1 MLAFVWPSAPQRLP
15 GWRKLSVL
23 LSPRPQSAFQLPPST
38 LFSLSLSPLSPYPF
52 TFLNTT
58 PPLPVDLHPPPPK
71 FPLSY
76 FHFSGGSTFCILP
89 MFIHDQG
96 SEREIRSQVLSRPP
110 RGLRGLRVSTHTHT
124 HHTTHMRIN
133 TSNKQMKKKDWE
145 HTHTHTSA
153 CLHTP
158 SHKHA
163 PFFVPRHVQMEAF
176 CPQNISLSD

>member
-38 LFSLSLSPLSPYPF
+38 LFSLSLPTLPLSIHLPQH
-52 TFLNTT
+52 N

-76 FHFSGGSTFCILP
+76 FHFSGGSTFFILP

-124 HHTTHMRIN
+124 H
-133 TSNKQMKKKDWE
+133 
-145 HTHTHTSA
+145 THTHITQ
-153 CLHTP
+153 HTC
-158 SHKHA
+158 A
-163 PFFVPRHVQMEAF
+163 
-176 CPQNISLSD
+176 